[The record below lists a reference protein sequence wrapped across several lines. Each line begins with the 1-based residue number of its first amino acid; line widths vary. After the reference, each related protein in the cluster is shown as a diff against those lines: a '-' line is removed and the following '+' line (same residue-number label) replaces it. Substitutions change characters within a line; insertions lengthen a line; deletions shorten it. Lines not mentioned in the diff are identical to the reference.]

1 MNDGDKF
8 TGKNTGIDD
17 KFTGKNYGID
27 VVGKVYKSSKSKPNG
42 EIWLQYQTSDDQE
55 NYVGCQVGG
64 ISVSYQNTKG
74 CFTASGT
81 ITENDGGSEYTYTY
95 NVNEDNDNGR
105 TIQGFSTAVQS
116 KMLEDCKGW

>member
-8 TGKNTGIDD
+8 TGKNTDG
-17 KFTGKNYGID
+17 ND
-27 VVGKVYKSSKSKPNG
+27 VVGKVYKSFSSKPNG
-42 EIWLQYQTSDDQE
+42 EIWLQYQTLDDQE

-64 ISVSYQNTKG
+64 LGASNQNTKG
-74 CFTASGT
+74 CFDGSGT

-105 TIQGFSTAVQS
+105 TIQGFSTAVQ
-116 KMLEDCKGW
+116 

>member
-8 TGKNTGIDD
+8 TGKNTDG
-17 KFTGKNYGID
+17 ND
-27 VVGKVYKSSKSKPNG
+27 VVGKVYKSFSSKPNG
-42 EIWLQYQTSDDQE
+42 EIWLQYQTLDDQE

-64 ISVSYQNTKG
+64 LGASNQNTKG
-74 CFTASGT
+74 CFDGSGT